1 MPAPVGDCS
10 TPPRGYIFREWQ
22 ERALRGVSRER
33 RGLAARLLVSH
44 CFHSGVSYGHFAISM
59 HQAGGPHPLSGSGA
73 PLTYQAKPGSSQ
85 RQSAAQLSDLDVALI
100 DPKS

>member
-33 RGLAARLLVSH
+33 RVLAARLLVSH

-59 HQAGGPHPLSGSGA
+59 RQADGPHPYQGRVRLDLSGEVGQVPMEMRG
-73 PLTYQAKPGSSQ
+73 PLGDS
-85 RQSAAQLSDLDVALI
+85 
-100 DPKS
+100 